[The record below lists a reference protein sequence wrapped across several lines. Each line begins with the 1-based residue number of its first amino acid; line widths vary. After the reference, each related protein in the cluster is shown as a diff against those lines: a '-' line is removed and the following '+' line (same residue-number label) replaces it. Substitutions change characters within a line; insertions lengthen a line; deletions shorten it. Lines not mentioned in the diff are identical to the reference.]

1 MLAELNCFRLSV
13 GLSVVTLTQSFL
25 SEKQGK
31 LLKYKM
37 QSVVVVCILLGLFC
51 LKQCGIILFMFLIL
65 EGDGCL
71 FPPCWSIVHSFRRI
85 LTFLWKM
92 KKKVKCP

>member
-25 SEKQGK
+25 SGKQGK

-37 QSVVVVCILLGLFC
+37 QSVVVVCILLAQGLFC
-51 LKQCGIILFMFLIL
+51 LKQC
-65 EGDGCL
+65 E
-71 FPPCWSIVHSFRRI
+71 
-85 LTFLWKM
+85 
-92 KKKVKCP
+92 VKCP

>member
-1 MLAELNCFRLSV
+1 MLAELNFFRLSV

-25 SEKQGK
+25 LGKQGK

-51 LKQCGIILFMFLIL
+51 LKQC
-65 EGDGCL
+65 E
-71 FPPCWSIVHSFRRI
+71 
-85 LTFLWKM
+85 
-92 KKKVKCP
+92 VKCP

>member
-13 GLSVVTLTQSFL
+13 GLSVVTLTQSFFIG
-25 SEKQGK
+25 KQGK

-51 LKQCGIILFMFLIL
+51 LKQYM
-65 EGDGCL
+65 
-71 FPPCWSIVHSFRRI
+71 
-85 LTFLWKM
+85 
-92 KKKVKCP
+92 VKCP